1 MNSNNILYSY
11 LMRELTIENII
22 KFIAIYFFIIWIFS
36 IVWVYKDISNRTEN
50 IYYQIFSILI
60 LLLFTPLFWIFI
72 YLIIRP
78 TTTLFEKYYQEVENN
93 LVSLSK
99 EVEDKIK
106 KCSNKKS

>member
-11 LMRELTIENII
+11 LMKELTIENII
-22 KFIAIYFFIIWIFS
+22 KFIVIYFFIIWIFS
-36 IVWVYKDISNRTEN
+36 LVWVYKDISNRTEN

-60 LLLFTPLFWIFI
+60 ILLFTPLFGIFL

-78 TTTLFEKYYQEVENN
+78 TTTLFEKYHQEVENN
-93 LVSLSK
+93 LYLLSQ

-106 KCSNKKS
+106 KCNNKKS